1 MQVRLS
7 CLETL
12 AMIGQYHITPEE
24 LSALLRHSTPTVAAD
39 EACCLTP
46 PRARWLSSG
55 EDVPAQLEEEEEVR
69 NGLLQA
75 IAAVSQ
81 RSCPKYFFHSNG
93 QAGWIRVAPII
104 KFPSAKVGYSLSCWI
119 RVSNFVGEESTFVRW
134 LQQDGE
140 QMLEL
145 TFQKLGAAADTARC
159 LSVRTHSGRCQA
171 KSQPVFLNVFNA
183 QSFAADGM
191 WHHMVFTHLQV
202 CVCVSF
208 SLSALRVREC
218 LCLCLC
224 SRVCVY
230 ACGHACVRSSGGKR
244 GKELNVL
251 AYWQRTLGL
260 WIDGQFVQSCTFTT
274 YVSPPGGVTSK
285 EHSITCYFGG
295 GGGEGESGGI
305 RGDFSSL
312 LLTEGV
318 WDARTVASQ
327 FALGPLHDITH
338 TKQVRSADTSKDKVS
353 DHKTVLVV
361 SPSSCFKGR
370 HHVSQNSLVS
380 GSNALSDMAGTLLDR
395 FSKMRQFGGGGAE
408 DKDAGGNTQLAI
420 VNRSPRAS
428 GKDKDKDA
436 KKSGKLGEDLGDQPR
451 GELGA
456 WLNMHATQTLHE
468 SLRQVGGIALLLRLL
483 VPGPEGSNEAFSQV
497 LSLRVLAQ
505 VLRTGHEEEVAE
517 FMRLRGECVL
527 LYVLSQC
534 DTAEEQVFDVL
545 LQMAC
550 GSEAMGIKHSP
561 FVVLAMYLLQLS
573 SLDVRGKQKVL
584 RWIDDRF
591 LTAGNAGRQ
600 VWMATEELGLRV
612 LLNLARRSD
621 VALNPTVVALAQQ
634 TAPSWGY
641 AELEELLNFILGI
654 STHVC
659 VLCEIRINGRLL
671 AELLRAPPNSVQL

>member
-1 MQVRLS
+1 VYVR
-7 CLETL
+7 
-12 AMIGQYHITPEE
+12 G
-24 LSALLRHSTPTVAAD
+24 
-39 EACCLTP
+39 
-46 PRARWLSSG
+46 RAR
-55 EDVPAQLEEEEEVR
+55 VR
-69 NGLLQA
+69 A
-75 IAAVSQ
+75 
-81 RSCPKYFFHSNG
+81 
-93 QAGWIRVAPII
+93 
-104 KFPSAKVGYSLSCWI
+104 
-119 RVSNFVGEESTFVRW
+119 
-134 LQQDGE
+134 
-140 QMLEL
+140 
-145 TFQKLGAAADTARC
+145 
-159 LSVRTHSGRCQA
+159 SV
-171 KSQPVFLNVFNA
+171 
-183 QSFAADGM
+183 
-191 WHHMVFTHLQV
+191 
-202 CVCVSF
+202 
-208 SLSALRVREC
+208 
-218 LCLCLC
+218 
-224 SRVCVY
+224 
-230 ACGHACVRSSGGKR
+230 GKR
-244 GKELNVL
+244 GKKLNVL
-251 AYWQRTLGL
+251 AHWQRTLGL
-260 WIDGQFVQSCTFTT
+260 WIDGQFVQSCAFTT

-327 FALGPLHDITH
+327 FALGPLHDTTH
-338 TKQVRSADTSKDKVS
+338 TKQVKSADTSKDKVS

-370 HHVSQNSLVS
+370 HHVDKNALVS

-395 FSKMRQFGGGGAE
+395 FSKMGQSGSGGAE
-408 DKDAGGNTQLAI
+408 DKDGSGNAQLAI
-420 VNRSPRAS
+420 VNRSPRPS
-428 GKDKDKDA
+428 GKDKDKDKDA
-436 KKSGKLGEDLGDQPR
+436 KKSGKLGEDLDQPR

-497 LSLRVLAQ
+497 SSLRVLAQ
-505 VLRTGHEEEVAE
+505 VLRTGHEEEAAE

-550 GSEAMGIKHSP
+550 GREATGIKHAP

-634 TAPSWGY
+634 TAPSWGV

-654 STHVC
+654 PTQTHVFY
-659 VLCEIRINGRLL
+659 EIR
-671 AELLRAPPNSVQL
+671 